1 MKFEE
6 FLVESEIT
14 DLLKQL
20 KGTADYLKA
29 PNGKK
34 SNLPEKQWLMVR
46 TKSFKNW
53 FGDWEDDKK
62 NASKVLDENG
72 EPLICYHVSDAEFT
86 EFKASWR
93 GLLFFAKTE
102 EGARKGTVKGD
113 SKLYK
118 VFLNCRNIKGKRPIY
133 FGDAESKKYQQKV
146 IADGFDA
153 INIRDEAK
161 GTLAVFKSNQVKS
174 IDNLGT
180 FKVTSN
186 HIHENTEHKKDIG
199 LYSAINTIKN
209 KCKNVDYT
217 KPLYR
222 GTSSKDDAYLIDYG
236 SSDSTRKSK
245 NQSNHY
251 TLILDE
257 QLKDKKLPL
266 RSKSTITANVTSV
279 AGIYGN
285 VYAVFPFDSTIIGK
299 CRDND
304 IWYNRV
310 RFNGKLETYS
320 QFNDF
325 LNDNV
330 VKNPESYSDII
341 NALVDILSVD
351 DKESL
356 SYEQQKVYESFR
368 KQYHDFKIMPF
379 TKADKKDVADKVL
392 RHMYDVDDESN
403 FEFGTYKELD
413 IENTSSQHEYWFSG
427 KCVVIRL
434 DLYKQALKDGLF
446 K

>member
-20 KGTADYLKA
+20 KEQDDYLKA

-46 TKSFKNW
+46 TKAFKNW
-53 FGDWEDDKK
+53 FGDWENDKN

-102 EGARKGTVKGD
+102 EGARRGTVKGD

-186 HIHENTEHKKDIG
+186 HIHENTEYKHMI
-199 LYSAINTIKN
+199 
-209 KCKNVDYT
+209 
-217 KPLYR
+217 
-222 GTSSKDDAYLIDYG
+222 AYHG
-236 SSDSTRKSK
+236 SVT
-245 NQSNHY
+245 
-251 TLILDE
+251 E
-257 QLKDKKLPL
+257 FDKFKVGSGMLG
-266 RSKSTITANVTSV
+266 N
-279 AGIYGN
+279 GIYFTPNKKRAEFYPKMHMKKTGVN
-285 VYAVFPFDSTIIGK
+285 GDIYIYEVKLTIDNPLVLNELPVNKIDAESVKRRGYDAIILLENGSIRELTVF
-299 CRDND
+299 DND
-304 IWYNRV
+304 QVEIVN
-310 RFNGKLETYS
+310 KT
-320 QFNDF
+320 
-325 LNDNV
+325 
-330 VKNPESYSDII
+330 
-341 NALVDILSVD
+341 
-351 DKESL
+351 
-356 SYEQQKVYESFR
+356 
-368 KQYHDFKIMPF
+368 
-379 TKADKKDVADKVL
+379 VL
-392 RHMYDVDDESN
+392 
-403 FEFGTYKELD
+403 K
-413 IENTSSQHEYWFSG
+413 
-427 KCVVIRL
+427 
-434 DLYKQALKDGLF
+434 
-446 K
+446 